1 VTKRES
7 GMSGKLKIVFVAG
20 VLVAN
25 SAFAAGG
32 GGSAPSYTPSPEKQV
47 DVKAEYRAGLEA
59 IDAKDFKGAIKHLKV
74 VAEAAPKSADVQN
87 YLGYSYRKS
96 GDSKAALKY
105 YLKALKIMPT
115 HAGAN
120 EYLGELYLEQKNL
133 PKAEE
138 RMAALT
144 ACCATT
150 PQAKQLMD
158 ALAEYKAGG
167 TFTAKP
173 PMLSY

>member
-1 VTKRES
+1 MTRTVKILIGAS
-7 GMSGKLKIVFVAG
+7 GLLAAG
-20 VLVAN
+20 L
-25 SAFAAGG
+25 AFAAGG
-32 GGSAPSYTPSPEKQV
+32 GGSAPSFTPPPERQI

-59 IDAKDFKGAIKHLKV
+59 IDAKDFKAAIKHLKLV
-74 VAEAAPKSADVQN
+74 SSAAPKSADVQN

-105 YLKALKIMPT
+105 YMKALKIMPT

-120 EYLGELYLEQKNL
+120 EYLGELYLEMKDV

-138 RMAALT
+138 RMAVLT
-144 ACCATT
+144 SCCKET
-150 PQAKQLMD
+150 PQAKQLLD
-158 ALAEYKAGG
+158 AMTEYKAGG
-167 TFTAKP
+167 NFTAKP

>member
-1 VTKRES
+1 
-7 GMSGKLKIVFVAG
+7 MSLNVKLMFAVGACG
-20 VLVAN
+20 
-25 SAFAAGG
+25 FAAAALASGG
-32 GGSAPSYTPSPEKQV
+32 GGSAPSFTPPPERQI

-59 IDAKDFKGAIKHLKV
+59 IDAKNFKAAIGHLKT
-74 VAEAAPKSADVQN
+74 VASAAPKSADVQN
-87 YLGYSYRKS
+87 YLGYSYRKN
-96 GDSKAALKY
+96 GDAKAALKY

-120 EYLGELYLEQKNL
+120 EYLGELYLEQKDL

-138 RMAALT
+138 RMAVLT

-158 ALAEYKAGG
+158 ALTEYKAGG
-167 TFTAKP
+167 AFTARP

>member
-1 VTKRES
+1 
-7 GMSGKLKIVFVAG
+7 MSAKLKLGVVAG
-20 VLVAN
+20 MMLA
-25 SAFAAGG
+25 SAALAAGG
-32 GGSAPSYTPSPEKQV
+32 GGSAPSYTPAPEKQV
-47 DVKAEYRAGLEA
+47 DVKAEYRAGLQA
-59 IDAKDFKGAIKHLKV
+59 IEAKDFKAAIKHLKIV
-74 VAEAAPKSADVQN
+74 SGAAPKSADVQN

-105 YLKALKIMPT
+105 YMKALKIMPT

-120 EYLGELYLEQKNL
+120 EYLGELYLEQKDL

-144 ACCATT
+144 ACCATS

-158 ALAEYKAGG
+158 ALTEYKAGG